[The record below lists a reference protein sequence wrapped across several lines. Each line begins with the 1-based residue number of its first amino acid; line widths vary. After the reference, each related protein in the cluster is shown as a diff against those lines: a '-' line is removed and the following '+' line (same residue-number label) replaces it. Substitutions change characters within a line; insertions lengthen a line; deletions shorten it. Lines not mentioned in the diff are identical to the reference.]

1 MTLNQKY
8 KKSKSQLR
16 FKDWVFQQQKNG
28 KLDFN
33 DEQFNVEGT
42 DAPSKIEIGGIPL
55 KYIGIGLVLIVGA
68 IYIIP
73 KLRK

>member
-8 KKSKSQLR
+8 KKSKSSLP
-16 FKDWVFQQQKNG
+16 FKEWVFEQQKNG
-28 KLDFN
+28 RLDFEDN
-33 DEQFNVEGT
+33 KFSVDGNN
-42 DAPSKIEIGGIPL
+42 EIDVAGVPI
-55 KYIGIGLVLIVGA
+55 KYIGIGLILLIGA